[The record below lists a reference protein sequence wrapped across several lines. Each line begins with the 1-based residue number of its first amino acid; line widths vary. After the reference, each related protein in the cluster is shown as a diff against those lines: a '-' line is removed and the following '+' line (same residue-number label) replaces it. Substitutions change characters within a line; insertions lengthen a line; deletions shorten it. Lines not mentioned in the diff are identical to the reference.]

1 MPHFRINGSPI
12 DTLRK
17 GYKQA
22 RNEVNN
28 FIKSAKKEYF
38 IKIWKWNQTNP
49 RKTWMLTILVHAN
62 VAQHEIFPELGLQR
76 LFCDRL
82 DQIWLVKLMQPS
94 PTEPEFY
101 LQPKDTIFSLKVPSA
116 SNVYRLL
123 NQLDAKKATGLDKIL
138 CKIWNLSKRVE
149 NCQSYTAV

>member
-1 MPHFRINGSPI
+1 
-12 DTLRK
+12 
-17 GYKQA
+17 
-22 RNEVNN
+22 
-28 FIKSAKKEYF
+28 
-38 IKIWKWNQTNP
+38 
-49 RKTWMLTILVHAN
+49 MLTILVHAN

-123 NQLDAKKATGLDKIL
+123 NQLDGKKATGLDKIL
-138 CKIWNLSKRVE
+138 CKI
-149 NCQSYTAV
+149 